1 MDHDLW
7 VYTFKEGLLSRVAHD
22 LKLKASQAAFSI
34 DGPTGP
40 LEVRVP
46 ADGLSVECAMEK
58 GAERPA
64 VLSSSDKAQ
73 IEKNIRREVLEAIRF
88 PEIRFTAR
96 EVSETF
102 VEGTLTLHG
111 VSREIRIPLRSAG
124 DDAWAE
130 FELDQRDF
138 RIKPYQAMLGA
149 LKVAPVV
156 KVVARV
162 KRWKQD
168 ASART

>member
-22 LKLKASQAAFSI
+22 LKLKASKAAWSI
-34 DGPTGP
+34 EGPTGP

-46 ADGLSVECAMEK
+46 SDGLRVECAMEK
-58 GAERPA
+58 GVEKPA
-64 VLSSSDKAQ
+64 VLSASDKAQ
-73 IEKNIRREVLEAIRF
+73 IEKNLRKEVLETVRF

-96 EVSETF
+96 EISDASV
-102 VEGTLTLHG
+102 VGTLALHG
-111 VSREIRIPLRSAG
+111 VSREIRLPLRSQG
-124 DDAWAE
+124 DDIWAE
-130 FELDQRDF
+130 FEVDQRDF

-156 KVVARV
+156 KVVVRV
-162 KRWKQD
+162 KRWK
-168 ASART
+168 